1 MRSIKYPPAR
11 KQYMIQS
18 LVAVLVI
25 AVVLIVDLVT
35 KAAVAG
41 SMDRGDSLTVIDGF
55 FNITYVQNT
64 GAAWSMGSGCE
75 GFMNVV
81 IVLTFVIV
89 AAVLFVLAYPD
100 SRKNML
106 LVVSLAM
113 VSSGAVGNLVDRL
126 MLGYVRDFFDFDIF
140 GYDFPVFNVAD
151 ISLVVGVLL
160 LIVCI
165 CLYFFTPRPV
175 TEELE
180 KSDGEDD
187 PE

>member
-1 MRSIKYPPAR
+1 MEKEKILQRYR
-11 KQYMIQS
+11 QEG
-18 LVAVLVI
+18 
-25 AVVLIVDLVT
+25 VDEGREEVNR
-35 KAAVAG
+35 
-41 SMDRGDSLTVIDGF
+41 RGDDAGF
-55 FNITYVQNT
+55 YAMCVLALLLMIYQAFT
-64 GAAWSMGSGCE
+64 GQVFGD
-75 GFMNVV
+75 
-81 IVLTFVIV
+81 V

-165 CLYFFTPRPV
+165 CIYFFTPRPV
-175 TEELE
+175 TEERE